1 MKTVEA
7 SAKTREEAIRLALEE
22 LGVEMSDVDKIEI
35 LDEGS
40 RGFLGLGMRPV
51 KVRITVESLLDDAP
65 ARPAKGSQRPTRSE
79 YTGRGD
85 RPARGEQ
92 RDQVRRAG
100 QRGEARQDRQQ
111 RPEQPREQRTEQRR
125 EDRAEQRREQRA
137 EQRREQRTEQRH
149 EQRVEQRQERGGG
162 QDRTMRGEQ
171 RRNQHGDKSARQD
184 GRDRNG
190 GHRGRG
196 GRDAKQRPA
205 PSAQM
210 DKTERQQDKEKE
222 PLPVEPDAEL
232 DLESLNDSDLEV
244 VPESAVPVDR
254 AHEEESFEPISDA
267 QGAEAAALLQEV
279 IQKMGIEAEVQFARA
294 EDGSARLNV
303 VSQDGAIL
311 IGRKGRNLNALQ
323 YIINRMISRSDVAE
337 NTERLVVD
345 VEGYIDRRRAALEKM
360 ARGLAEK
367 AKAYRRNMRLKPM
380 SPQERRIIH
389 MVLQH
394 DPDVRTFSMGES
406 LYRSV
411 VISPN
416 NARPERARPQRYAG
430 GGRGR
435 TAARPWRQETEMDPG
450 QFGD

>member
-1 MKTVEA
+1 MKSVEA
-7 SAKTREEAIRLALEE
+7 SAKTREEAIQSALEE

-40 RGFLGLGMRPV
+40 RGFLGLGTRPV
-51 KVRITVESLLDDAP
+51 KVRITVESLPDDAP
-65 ARPAKGSQRPTRSE
+65 TRPAKGGQRPPRPE
-79 YTGRGD
+79 RTGRGD

-92 RDQVRRAG
+92 RDQGRRAG
-100 QRGEARQDRQQ
+100 QRGEQRQDRQQ
-111 RPEQPREQRTEQRR
+111 RPEQ
-125 EDRAEQRREQRA
+125 RREQRA
-137 EQRREQRTEQRH
+137 
-149 EQRVEQRQERGGG
+149 EQRQERGGG
-162 QDRTMRGEQ
+162 QDRATRGEQ
-171 RRNQHGDKSARQD
+171 RGNQRGEARARQD
-184 GRDRNG
+184 NRDRNG
-190 GHRGRG
+190 GRRGRG
-196 GRDAKQRPA
+196 GRDARQRPA
-205 PSAQM
+205 PSAQT
-210 DKTERQQDKEKE
+210 DKTERPQEKEKE
-222 PLPVEPDAEL
+222 PLPVQPDAEL
-232 DLESLNDSDLEV
+232 DSESLNGSDLEEV
-244 VPESAVPVDR
+244 LENAAPVDR

-311 IGRKGRNLNALQ
+311 IGRKGRNLSALQ
-323 YIINRMISRSDVAE
+323 YIINRMISRGDVAE

-345 VEGYIDRRRAALEKM
+345 VEGYIERRRASLEAM

-367 AKAYRRNMRLKPM
+367 AKAHRRNMRLKPM

-389 MVLQH
+389 LSLQD
-394 DPDVRTFSMGES
+394 DPDVRTFSLGES

-416 NARPERARPQRYAG
+416 NARPERPRPQRYAG

-435 TAARPWRQETEMDPG
+435 TFARPRRRETEMDPG